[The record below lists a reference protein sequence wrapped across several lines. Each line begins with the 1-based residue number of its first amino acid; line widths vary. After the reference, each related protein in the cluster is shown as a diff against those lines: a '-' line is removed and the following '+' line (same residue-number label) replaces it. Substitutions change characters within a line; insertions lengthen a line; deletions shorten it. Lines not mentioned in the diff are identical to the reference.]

1 MKYNKLVRDK
11 ILEII
16 KKRGQIPVTH
26 IANKKEYWQAL
37 KQKLKEEVE
46 EFLKTPNKEEL
57 ADILEMIYA
66 ICEFKKIDKK
76 ELEKLRKEKA
86 KEEEGLKRELFWMR

>member
-11 ILEII
+11 IPEII
-16 KKRGQIPVTH
+16 KRKGKKPIIHV
-26 IANKKEYWQAL
+26 ANKKEYWQAL

-57 ADILEMIYA
+57 ADILEIIYA
-66 ICEFKKIDKK
+66 ICDFKKIDKK
-76 ELEKLRKEKA
+76 NWKN
-86 KEEEGLKRELFWMR
+86 